1 MEKVNK
7 VKEIKLKECPC
18 CGGETKFEYRLDFM
32 TKKVRAKCSKCK
44 LSTEWVDESVNYY
57 AKEEVEK
64 VWNERCTETNQD
76 DFGGITV
83 DELERALKK
92 MEQEFNARKIM
103 EEEKYRETP
112 KCPICG
118 HRGYNLREIG
128 SDSFNTYVIMTCR
141 NCDTEIR
148 TDKEKIDKFFLER
161 LVQDIEK

>member
-1 MEKVNK
+1 M
-7 VKEIKLKECPC
+7 KEIKLKECPC
-18 CGGETKFEYRLDFM
+18 CGGESKFRNIDGVSGRPISVCACCTKCGLE
-32 TKKVRAKCSKCK
+32 TKAFKVSADYC
-44 LSTEWVDESVNYY
+44 
-57 AKEEVEK
+57 AKEEAAEA
-64 VWNERCTETNQD
+64 WNERHKEIYQD
-76 DFGGITV
+76 NFGGITV

-118 HRGYNLREIG
+118 HRGYNLRKIG

>member
-1 MEKVNK
+1 M
-7 VKEIKLKECPC
+7 KEIKLKGCPC
-18 CGGETKFEYRLDFM
+18 CGGEARFVYGLDDGIRQ
-32 TKKVRAKCSKCK
+32 VRVVCNRCN
-44 LSTEWVDESVNYY
+44 LSTEWVDESLDYGS
-57 AKEEVEK
+57 KEKAEK
-64 VWNERCTETNQD
+64 MWNERHKEIYQD

-83 DELERALKK
+83 DELERALEKSAR
-92 MEQEFNARKIM
+92 EFAVRKIM
-103 EEEKYRETP
+103 GEEKYRETP